1 MRLRR
6 TGKRG
11 NKVRSRNTR
20 KRQTLRRKFRGGNKP
35 KRQKPYE
42 REKPYAARPLFFD
55 DDDDGR
61 IQAWDDRLR
70 YNVFINFR
78 ENMENM
84 IENQHNM
91 IRLLEAIKGQNSNSM
106 IENQNNMIRLL
117 EAIKKG
123 QNSNSE

>member
-20 KRQTLRRKFRGGNKP
+20 KRQTLKRKFRGGNKP
-35 KRQKPYE
+35 KRQKPY
-42 REKPYAARPLFFD
+42 AARPLFFD
-55 DDDDGR
+55 YDDGGR

-84 IENQHNM
+84 IDNQYKM
-91 IRLLEAIKGQNSNSM
+91 IS
-106 IENQNNMIRLL
+106 LL

-123 QNSNSE
+123 QNSNSEQEREKEFN